1 MKKSFDESYLRF
13 TFDDTHWKVIKYD
26 DHPNHAAIKI
36 AEHKAIDF
44 LGEYNANTL
53 VLIEVKNFRKHR
65 LAPPTQERMANGA
78 EELTTEIAQKVRDS
92 VAGIIGA
99 GRKQD
104 SVDHNIWS
112 QISKKIIK
120 STNEVHVIAWLE
132 ADIPHGVQYK
142 RNQVKSTFNID
153 KLKTKLHWLNA
164 KVSVRNVDNI
174 PPFDG
179 FTVERLSEN
188 E

>member
-78 EELTTEIAQKVRDS
+78 EELTV
-92 VAGIIGA
+92 
-99 GRKQD
+99 
-104 SVDHNIWS
+104 
-112 QISKKIIK
+112 
-120 STNEVHVIAWLE
+120 E
-132 ADIPHGVQYK
+132 A
-142 RNQVKSTFNID
+142 
-153 KLKTKLHWLNA
+153 
-164 KVSVRNVDNI
+164 
-174 PPFDG
+174 
-179 FTVERLSEN
+179 
-188 E
+188 